1 MPGVAVVEVVEVDVG
16 LAEDVEAS
24 KDVVDVG
31 SVASELAPVA
41 ASVEEPCSTVVEEG
55 PSPGSGRSPQSTFQA

>member
-1 MPGVAVVEVVEVDVG
+1 MLGCVVVEAVEVDVG

-31 SVASELAPVA
+31 SVASELASVDS
-41 ASVEEPCSTVVEEG
+41 SVEEPCSTVVED